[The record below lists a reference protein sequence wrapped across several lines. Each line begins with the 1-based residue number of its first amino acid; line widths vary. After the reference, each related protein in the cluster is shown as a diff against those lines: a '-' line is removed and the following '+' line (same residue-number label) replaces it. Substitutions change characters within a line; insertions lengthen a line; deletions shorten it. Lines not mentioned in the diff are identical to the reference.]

1 MRRSGSSG
9 SGANRNRSLKFL
21 VFFFFAI
28 ESGGCSPWRVV
39 NIIFSPMARDRKA
52 LRPLIADG
60 IAPERALGIG
70 MNLALV
76 VGSLHSRGRIHGS
89 LHPGMITVGDD
100 DTVALDDGSDELDPT
115 LAVLEELAGHRADAD
130 TPLDRLAYQ
139 SPEQL
144 RGTAPQPTSDV
155 FSVGCILYE
164 MVTGRPPFSGETRE
178 ALIADVSLA
187 SPVDVL
193 ELAPQVSRAF
203 ARAIHSCLE
212 LRPSDRFASLDALAD
227 ELQGVTGP
235 RAKHR
240 TTVKTQ
246 PVSSTLV
253 SEPDA
258 FDDVPDDLLP
268 SARPDTF
275 SPAETAPPPA
285 PVAASVPSRLRL
297 AVFALALLAVAS
309 VSVAVYLGTRG
320 PPVAPAVAV
329 DSDTLLVVPMEVR
342 GENSGADY
350 LGRAFAEAIA
360 INLALDGTL
369 KVLPVP
375 TEDELTKVGSLQRA
389 TLARK
394 TGAGKLIT
402 GSITRTPDRLSASL
416 SLVDTAENRILWGA
430 TELAGESDYTQLA
443 VTLVRRLGE
452 HLGSDFPQ
460 MYDYITN
467 LTGGPAMAASPTTA
481 AVIAALRDGNI
492 ESAVTKT
499 EALITAFPEEPD
511 AWALRAHS
519 LLLNWDARPSTQNM
533 ERLENA
539 LKRLRRIDPRSPYD
553 TFYRGYVAQ
562 RRGDRR
568 DAVLTYSSILERD
581 DLSPRARAWVLKYR
595 ANVEQELDNDTAALE
610 DLQEALRADPANP
623 WTLAILSETLR
634 NAGRLEEALVRGRQA
649 VNLAPRFWRNH
660 QSVGLALSELGRFD
674 ESAVSFAKACEL
686 SGAQSPCA
694 LTAISLWRT
703 GDTDAAETAAAHAE
717 TLSPRPWGLYNL
729 ACFHAL
735 SGERNRSMELLEGAA
750 EIGLVYDQ
758 VASDADLASLKG
770 DPRFDAVV
778 AKVAPKN

>member
-1 MRRSGSSG
+1 
-9 SGANRNRSLKFL
+9 
-21 VFFFFAI
+21 
-28 ESGGCSPWRVV
+28 
-39 NIIFSPMARDRKA
+39 MARDRKP
-52 LRPLIADG
+52 LRTVIAEG
-60 IAPERALGIG
+60 LAPERALGIG

-76 VGSLHSRGRIHGS
+76 VGSLHRRGRVHGG
-89 LHPGMITVGDD
+89 LHPGLVQVGED
-100 DTVALDDGSDELDPT
+100 DTIAFDDGSDDLDPT
-115 LAVLEELAGHRADAD
+115 LAVLEELAGHRAEGEA
-130 TPLDRLAYQ
+130 LERLAYQ

-144 RGTAPQPTSDV
+144 KGAPPQPSSDV

-164 MVTGRPPFSGETRE
+164 MVTGRPPFRGETRE

-193 ELAPQVSRAF
+193 ELAPEVSRAF
-203 ARAIHSCLE
+203 ARAIHTCLE
-212 LRPSDRFASLDALAD
+212 LRPADRFASMEVLAD
-227 ELQGVTGP
+227 ELDRITGP

-240 TTVKTQ
+240 TTVKTE
-246 PVSSTLV
+246 PVSSSLV

-258 FDDVPDDLLP
+258 FDDLPDDILP
-268 SARPDTF
+268 SARPAPIEAI
-275 SPAETAPPPA
+275 SPT
-285 PVAASVPSRLRL
+285 RFRI
-297 AVFALALLAVAS
+297 AVAGLS
-309 VSVAVYLGTRG
+309 LVAVLAIAIAVYLGARSRVPT
-320 PPVAPAVAV
+320 AAVTV
-329 DSDTLLVVPMEVR
+329 DPDTLLVVPMEVR
-342 GENSGADY
+342 GETEGADY

-375 TEDELTKVGSLQRA
+375 TEDELTRAGSLERA
-389 TLARK
+389 SLARK

-402 GSITRTPDRLSASL
+402 GSVTRTPERLSASL
-416 SLVDTAENRILWGA
+416 SLVDTNENRILWG
-430 TELAGESDYTQLA
+430 TNERAGASDYTQLA

-499 EALITAFPEEPD
+499 EVLVNAFPEEPD

-519 LLLNWDARPSTQNM
+519 LLLSWDARPSEQNL
-533 ERLENA
+533 ERLEDA
-539 LKRLRRIDPRSPYD
+539 LQRLKRIDPRSPYA

-562 RRGDRR
+562 HRGDRR
-568 DAVLTYSSILERD
+568 DAVLTYSSVLERD

-595 ANVEQELDNDTAALE
+595 ANVEQQLNNDTAALE

-634 NAGRLEEALVRGRQA
+634 NAGRLEDALVRARQA
-649 VNLAPRFWRNH
+649 VDLAPRFWRNH
-660 QSVGLALSELGRFD
+660 QSMGLALSELERFAEAAD
-674 ESAVSFAKACEL
+674 AFKKACEL

-694 LTAISLWRT
+694 LAAISLWRT
-703 GDTDAAETAAAHAE
+703 GEKAAGNEAAAYAE

-729 ACFHAL
+729 ACYYAL
-735 SGERNRSMELLEGAA
+735 AGQPDRSIELLEGAA
-750 EIGLVYDQ
+750 QLGLVYDQ
-758 VASDADLASLKG
+758 VDSDADLASLKG
-770 DPRFDAVV
+770 DPRFEAVV